1 MGHLQPLL
9 PYAKAL
15 VARGHEVRVAGPA
28 DLREPLL
35 SAGLEHAPFGH
46 PGDQGLAPI
55 WARLRTV
62 PVDQQVVLFVREIF
76 AGANAQAAFP
86 GLLETLR
93 VWQPHLIVRDSVEFA
108 AIVAAEVAGVP
119 HVRVA
124 VHQRVMEEQIGS
136 LAAAP
141 VDTLRRAAGL
151 AVDEGASLGA
161 EPIFTSFPESFEGRT
176 QSAGSRR
183 IYRVGQG
190 KGAPPSTSPGWQPD
204 GDGLPV
210 VYITFGTVATTMP
223 EALSLYQTAI
233 AAVAQL
239 PVRALL
245 TTGRG
250 FDVHALGAIPANV
263 RVEAWVPQAEVFPHT
278 AVMVCH
284 MAARGRCSVASRPAC
299 LRWLSRSAPIS
310 RTTRRASQRS
320 APVWRWR
327 SPTRR
332 RSAQRSSVCWVMR
345 DFVAP
350 PARSRSRWP
359 PSPAWTTPSTRCS
372 RSPRVEGPSPRVVP
386 RLPDERTRYPAAAWG
401 YLFSLRIDPFA

>member
-108 AIVAAEVAGVP
+108 AVVAAEVGGVP

-284 MAARGRCSVASRPAC
+284 GGSGTVLGGLAAGLPQVVVPIGADQPHNAQSIAAIGAGLALTKPDAETLRAAIQRVLGDEGFRRAASALSIEMAALPSVDDAVNA
-299 LRWLSRSAPIS
+299 LLEIA
-310 RTTRRASQRS
+310 
-320 APVWRWR
+320 
-327 SPTRR
+327 
-332 RSAQRSSVCWVMR
+332 
-345 DFVAP
+345 
-350 PARSRSRWP
+350 AR
-359 PSPAWTTPSTRCS
+359 
-372 RSPRVEGPSPRVVP
+372 
-386 RLPDERTRYPAAAWG
+386 
-401 YLFSLRIDPFA
+401 

>member
-1 MGHLQPLL
+1 MRILVSSTRGIGHLQPLL

-46 PGDQGLAPI
+46 PGDDGLAPI

-62 PVDQQVVLFVREIF
+62 PVDEQLAIFVREIF

-108 AIVAAEVAGVP
+108 AVVAAEVVGVP

-136 LAAAP
+136 AAAEP

-151 AVDEGASLGA
+151 AVDEGASLDA

-176 QSAGSRR
+176 QSAGSRM

-190 KGAPPSTSPGWQPD
+190 KGAPPSTSPSTSTAWQPD
-204 GDGLPV
+204 GDGVPF

-223 EALSLYQTAI
+223 DALSFYQTAI

-284 MAARGRCSVASRPAC
+284 GGSGTVLGGLAAGLPQVVVPIGADQPHNAKSIAATGAGLALTKPDAETLRAAIQRVLGDEGFRRAARALSIEMAALPSVDDAVNALLEIAGR
-299 LRWLSRSAPIS
+299 
-310 RTTRRASQRS
+310 
-320 APVWRWR
+320 
-327 SPTRR
+327 
-332 RSAQRSSVCWVMR
+332 
-345 DFVAP
+345 
-350 PARSRSRWP
+350 
-359 PSPAWTTPSTRCS
+359 
-372 RSPRVEGPSPRVVP
+372 
-386 RLPDERTRYPAAAWG
+386 
-401 YLFSLRIDPFA
+401 

>member
-1 MGHLQPLL
+1 MRVLFSSTRGMGHLQPLL
-9 PYAKAL
+9 PYATAL
-15 VARGHEVRVAGPA
+15 LARGHEVRVAGPA

-35 SAGLEHAPFGH
+35 GAGLEHAPFGH

-62 PVDQQVVLFVREIF
+62 PVDQQAALFVREIF

-93 VWQPHLIVRDSVEFA
+93 VWQPHLVVRDSVEFA
-108 AIVAAEVAGVP
+108 AVVAAEVGGVP

-124 VHQRVMEEQIGS
+124 VHQRAMEEQIAS

-176 QSAGSRR
+176 QNAGSRR

-190 KGAPPSTSPGWQPD
+190 KAAPPLASPGWQPD
-204 GDGLPV
+204 GDGGPV

-250 FDVHALGAIPANV
+250 FDVQALGAIPANV
-263 RVEAWVPQAEVFPHT
+263 RVEAWVPQAEVFPHA

-284 MAARGRCSVASRPAC
+284 GGSGTVLGGLAAGLPQVVVPIGADQPQNAQSIAATGAGLALTKPDAETLRAAIQRVLGDEGFRRAAGALSIEMAALPSVDDAVNA
-299 LRWLSRSAPIS
+299 LLEIA
-310 RTTRRASQRS
+310 TR
-320 APVWRWR
+320 
-327 SPTRR
+327 
-332 RSAQRSSVCWVMR
+332 
-345 DFVAP
+345 
-350 PARSRSRWP
+350 
-359 PSPAWTTPSTRCS
+359 
-372 RSPRVEGPSPRVVP
+372 
-386 RLPDERTRYPAAAWG
+386 
-401 YLFSLRIDPFA
+401 